1 MGFLFSCI
9 QVERPHKLNN
19 RLKPVGPGSAGI
31 QIQSLI
37 ATNAQNSFQVA
48 SPGAN
53 YIIEKIPGHHSQ
65 GFSGIKRSMRIRRFK
80 TRQVQQSF
88 IYNQI
93 GSASCR
99 ESVCQYVEI
108 TVAAVSLNKTK
119 QSETIY

>member
-1 MGFLFSCI
+1 MGLLFSCI

-65 GFSGIKRSMRIRRFK
+65 GFSGIKRDRKSVVEGKSGSVRLDTGGRRVIK
-80 TRQVQQSF
+80 KKNKNNK
-88 IYNQI
+88 YNKK
-93 GSASCR
+93 G
-99 ESVCQYVEI
+99 
-108 TVAAVSLNKTK
+108 K
-119 QSETIY
+119 